1 MIESIRKMWKI
12 GELRKKILYTFLMLV
27 LFRLVGVIP
36 APGVDVAKVMS
47 QNNTS
52 TLPTPYINASII
64 MQLLTIAIPA
74 LERMS
79 KEDDGRQ
86 KINRIT
92 RYVTVGL
99 AALQAIGLV
108 RGLGYIRS
116 GWLNYVLVGVSMA
129 GGTALAMWIGERI
142 TEKGVGNGVSLLIF
156 VGIISNLFNGIVA
169 GFQTATT
176 TGTTSGWLN
185 LIIIV
190 VTCILM
196 TVIVTFVELGERR
209 IPLIAKQVKGRRVY
223 GGQNTHMSL
232 KVVSV
237 GVLPLIFAYSFLAF
251 PGTIAQ
257 LIDPKAEG
265 WFTRW
270 WLTNMSTG
278 SVWYLII
285 SALLIIAFT
294 FFYSSISFD
303 PKQQAES
310 LQQQGA
316 VIPGQRGKN
325 IRQYLQNI
333 MNRLNLFAAFFLAIL
348 AAVPTL
354 LLKLAENPSLD
365 PIALS
370 EEFVK
375 GYYGAAAE
383 PMGRYLDYLEARQK
397 TGVGCL
403 DVPQRQHLDPLRNQ
417 PLYDSAVDLRIHKR
431 TCRVTALR
439 EGQRRRGQACLEIPD
454 VVASVVEPV
463 KGFPVVG
470 FRIKKSN
477 FLHDVFHYSSVSK
490 RTIQVSFYSV
500 LR

>member
-1 MIESIRKMWKI
+1 MIENIRKMWKI
-12 GELRKKILYTFLMLV
+12 GEIRKKIIYTFLMLV
-27 LFRLVGVIP
+27 LYRLVGVIP
-36 APGVDVAKVMS
+36 APGVDAARVMASNNVNNYPLLELVNMMTGNNFS
-47 QNNTS
+47 QMTIMAMGI
-52 TLPTPYINASII
+52 TPYINASII

-74 LERMS
+74 LERLS
-79 KEDDGRQ
+79 KEEDGRQ

-108 RGLGYIRS
+108 RGLGYIKS

-142 TEKGVGNGVSLLIF
+142 TEKGIGNGVSLLIF

-169 GFQTATT
+169 GFSTASTT
-176 TGTTSGWLN
+176 ATTSGWIN
-185 LIIIV
+185 LLVIV
-190 VTCILM
+190 VTSILM
-196 TVIVTFVELGERR
+196 TVVVTFVELGERR
-209 IPLIAKQVKGRRVY
+209 IPLQIAKQVKGRRVY
-223 GGQNTHMSL
+223 GGQSTHMSL

-257 LIDPKAEG
+257 LIDPKIEG

-270 WLTNMSTG
+270 WQMNMYTG
-278 SVWYLII
+278 SVWYMII

-303 PKQQAES
+303 PKQQAEQ

-333 MNRLNLFAAFFLAIL
+333 MNRLNLFAALFLAIL

-354 LLKLAENPSLD
+354 LLRLAGVQVPFAASSIL
-365 PIALS
+365 IA
-370 EEFVK
+370 V
-375 GYYGAAAE
+375 
-383 PMGRYLDYLEARQK
+383 
-397 TGVGCL
+397 
-403 DVPQRQHLDPLRNQ
+403 
-417 PLYDSAVDLRIHKR
+417 
-431 TCRVTALR
+431 
-439 EGQRRRGQACLEIPD
+439 
-454 VVASVVEPV
+454 
-463 KGFPVVG
+463 
-470 FRIKKSN
+470 
-477 FLHDVFHYSSVSK
+477 SVSLETI
-490 RTIQVSFYSV
+490 RTIQGEMSIRGIDMDMENVGFM
-500 LR
+500 

>member
-12 GELRKKILYTFLMLV
+12 QDLRKKIVYTFLMLV

-36 APGVDVAKVMS
+36 APGIDLAALKNGASNMDLPLLELVNMMTGNAFSQMTVMAMGI
-47 QNNTS
+47 
-52 TLPTPYINASII
+52 TPYINASII

-79 KEDDGRQ
+79 KEEDGRQ

-108 RGLGYIRS
+108 RGLGYVDRS
-116 GWLNYVLVGVSMA
+116 SGLNYVLVGVSMA

-142 TEKGVGNGVSLLIF
+142 TEKGIGNGVSLLIF
-156 VGIISNLFNGIVA
+156 VGIISNLFNGIVS
-169 GFQTATT
+169 GFTTATAS
-176 TGTTSGWLN
+176 GTTSGWLN
-185 LIIIV
+185 LAIIIV
-190 VTCILM
+190 TCVLM

-209 IPLIAKQVKGRRVY
+209 IPLQIAKQVKGRRVY

-257 LIDPKAEG
+257 LVAPNG
-265 WFTRW
+265 GFTQW
-270 WLTNMSTG
+270 WNRTMYTG
-278 SVWYLII
+278 SVWYMIV

-303 PKQQAES
+303 PKQQAEQ

-325 IRQYLQNI
+325 VRQYLQNI
-333 MNRLNLFAAFFLAIL
+333 VSRLNLFAALFLAIL

-354 LLKLAENPSLD
+354 LLRLAGVSVPFAASSIL
-365 PIALS
+365 IA
-370 EEFVK
+370 V
-375 GYYGAAAE
+375 
-383 PMGRYLDYLEARQK
+383 
-397 TGVGCL
+397 
-403 DVPQRQHLDPLRNQ
+403 
-417 PLYDSAVDLRIHKR
+417 
-431 TCRVTALR
+431 
-439 EGQRRRGQACLEIPD
+439 
-454 VVASVVEPV
+454 
-463 KGFPVVG
+463 
-470 FRIKKSN
+470 
-477 FLHDVFHYSSVSK
+477 SVSLETI
-490 RTIQVSFYSV
+490 RTIQGEMSV
-500 LR
+500 RGIDMDMEDVGFM

>member
-1 MIESIRKMWKI
+1 MLESIRKMWKI
-12 GELRKKILYTFLMLV
+12 EEIRKKILYTFMMLV

-36 APGVDVAKVMS
+36 APGVDVVKVMS
-47 QNNTS
+47 EGKTS
-52 TLPTPYINASII
+52 TLPLLELVNMMTGSNFERMTIMAMGITPYINASII

-79 KEDDGRQ
+79 KEEDGRQ

-108 RGLGYIRS
+108 RGLGYIKA
-116 GWLNYVLVGVSMA
+116 GWLNYVLVGVTMA

-156 VGIISNLFNGIVA
+156 VGIISNLFNGIVS
-169 GFQTATT
+169 GFNTATT
-176 TGTTSGWLN
+176 TGTTSGWIN
-185 LIIIV
+185 LLVII

-209 IPLIAKQVKGRRVY
+209 IPLQIAKQVKGRRVY

-257 LIDPKAEG
+257 LIDPKTEG
-265 WFTRW
+265 WFTQW
-270 WLTNMSTG
+270 WTRNMYTG
-278 SVWYLII
+278 SVWYMVI

-303 PKQQAES
+303 PKQQAEQ

-354 LLKLAENPSLD
+354 LLRLAGVQVPFAASSIL
-365 PIALS
+365 IA
-370 EEFVK
+370 V
-375 GYYGAAAE
+375 
-383 PMGRYLDYLEARQK
+383 
-397 TGVGCL
+397 
-403 DVPQRQHLDPLRNQ
+403 
-417 PLYDSAVDLRIHKR
+417 
-431 TCRVTALR
+431 
-439 EGQRRRGQACLEIPD
+439 
-454 VVASVVEPV
+454 
-463 KGFPVVG
+463 
-470 FRIKKSN
+470 
-477 FLHDVFHYSSVSK
+477 SVSLETI
-490 RTIQVSFYSV
+490 RTIQGEMSV
-500 LR
+500 RGIDMDMDGFM

>member
-12 GELRKKILYTFLMLV
+12 PDLRKKILYTFMMLV

-36 APGVDVAKVMS
+36 APGVDAARVMS
-47 QNNTS
+47 SNNSS
-52 TLPTPYINASII
+52 TLPLLELVNMMTGNNFSQMTLMAMGITPYINASII

-79 KEDDGRQ
+79 KDEEGGRE

-108 RGLGYIRS
+108 RGLGYVKS
-116 GWLNYVLVGVSMA
+116 GWINSVLVGVSMA

-142 TEKGVGNGVSLLIF
+142 TEKGIGNGVSLLIF
-156 VGIISNLFNGIVA
+156 VGIISNLFNGIIA
-169 GFQTATT
+169 GFTTASTA
-176 TGTTSGWLN
+176 GTTSGWLN
-185 LIIIV
+185 LIVIIV
-190 VTCILM
+190 TCVIM
-196 TVIVTFVELGERR
+196 TVVVTFVELGERR
-209 IPLIAKQVKGRRVY
+209 IPLQIAKQVKGRRVY
-223 GGQNTHMSL
+223 GGQSTHMSL

-257 LIDPKAEG
+257 LIDPKIEG

-270 WLTNMSTG
+270 WMTNMSTG
-278 SVWYLII
+278 SVWYMII

-303 PKQQAES
+303 PKQQAEQ

-325 IRQYLQNI
+325 IRQYLANI
-333 MNRLNLFAAFFLAIL
+333 MSRLNLFAALFLAVL

-354 LLKLAENPSLD
+354 LLRLANVQVPFAASSIL
-365 PIALS
+365 IA
-370 EEFVK
+370 V
-375 GYYGAAAE
+375 
-383 PMGRYLDYLEARQK
+383 
-397 TGVGCL
+397 
-403 DVPQRQHLDPLRNQ
+403 
-417 PLYDSAVDLRIHKR
+417 
-431 TCRVTALR
+431 
-439 EGQRRRGQACLEIPD
+439 
-454 VVASVVEPV
+454 
-463 KGFPVVG
+463 
-470 FRIKKSN
+470 
-477 FLHDVFHYSSVSK
+477 SVSLETI
-490 RTIQVSFYSV
+490 RTIQGEMSIRGIDMDMENVGFM
-500 LR
+500 

>member
-1 MIESIRKMWKI
+1 MIENIRKMWKI
-12 GELRKKILYTFLMLV
+12 AELRKKIIYTFLMLV

-36 APGVDVAKVMS
+36 APGVDAVRAMNS
-47 QNNTS
+47 QNAS
-52 TLPTPYINASII
+52 TLPLLELVNMMTGNNFSQMTIMAMGITPYINASII

-74 LERMS
+74 LERLS
-79 KEDDGRQ
+79 KEEDGRQ

-108 RGLGYIRS
+108 RGLGYIKS

-142 TEKGVGNGVSLLIF
+142 TEKGIGNGVSLLIF

-169 GFQTATT
+169 GFSTASTT
-176 TGTTSGWLN
+176 ATTSGWIN
-185 LIIIV
+185 LLVIV
-190 VTCILM
+190 VTSILM
-196 TVIVTFVELGERR
+196 TVVVTFVELGERR
-209 IPLIAKQVKGRRVY
+209 IPLQIAKQVKGRRVY
-223 GGQNTHMSL
+223 GGQSTHMSL

-257 LIDPKAEG
+257 LIDPKIEG

-270 WLTNMSTG
+270 WQMNMYTG
-278 SVWYLII
+278 SVWYMII
-285 SALLIIAFT
+285 SAQLIIAFT

-303 PKQQAES
+303 PKQQAEQ

-333 MNRLNLFAAFFLAIL
+333 MNRLNLFAALFLAIL

-354 LLKLAENPSLD
+354 LLRLAGVQVPFAASSIL
-365 PIALS
+365 IA
-370 EEFVK
+370 V
-375 GYYGAAAE
+375 
-383 PMGRYLDYLEARQK
+383 
-397 TGVGCL
+397 
-403 DVPQRQHLDPLRNQ
+403 
-417 PLYDSAVDLRIHKR
+417 
-431 TCRVTALR
+431 
-439 EGQRRRGQACLEIPD
+439 
-454 VVASVVEPV
+454 
-463 KGFPVVG
+463 
-470 FRIKKSN
+470 
-477 FLHDVFHYSSVSK
+477 SVSLETI
-490 RTIQVSFYSV
+490 RTIQGEMSIRGIDMDMENVGFM
-500 LR
+500 